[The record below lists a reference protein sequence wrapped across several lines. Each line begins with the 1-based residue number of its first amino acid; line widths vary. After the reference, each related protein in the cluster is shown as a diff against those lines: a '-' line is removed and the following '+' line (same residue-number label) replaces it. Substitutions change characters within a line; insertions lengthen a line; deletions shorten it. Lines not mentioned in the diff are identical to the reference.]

1 MASHQHPNTLQPP
14 CLPPCP
20 PSCVHLGEEEGV
32 WVKTWPFPTP
42 SPQDSGTA
50 PRPQGIVPPVP
61 KSSKSRFPPGKG
73 KLPRSD
79 QSPFPQMSLFP
90 VGSQHTPSKGQVFT
104 GRNRLNSPGSSQANP
119 PVAGAWLPGTF
130 EGAQCKETGS
140 RGVGTGTAPSPSL
153 PIPAAR
159 CGRHSIPSHT
169 TFPPAPSLGTI
180 SRTAGEAE
188 PRVGGESS
196 SSPPARF
203 QGVLLSPRT
212 GEGLGCPEPPPV
224 GHRPSSGSRIHCTA
238 QTSSWARRRCAS
250 APRMERAA
258 GSAETPLA
266 FPIIGV
272 PWGQGGAPGAL
283 QG

>member
-169 TFPPAPSLGTI
+169 TFPPAPSWAPSAELQEKQSPGWVASPHPAPRHGFRGFCYPPGLGKGWGAQNPPQLGTDLPAVPAFI
-180 SRTAGEAE
+180 AQHKRRHGL
-188 PRVGGESS
+188 VGAARLHLGWSGQLGQQRPLRH
-196 SSPPARF
+196 SP
-203 QGVLLSPRT
+203 
-212 GEGLGCPEPPPV
+212 
-224 GHRPSSGSRIHCTA
+224 
-238 QTSSWARRRCAS
+238 
-250 APRMERAA
+250 
-258 GSAETPLA
+258 
-266 FPIIGV
+266 
-272 PWGQGGAPGAL
+272 
-283 QG
+283 